1 MTLRASWLLC
11 GIVIF
16 SAYGVLAIMA
26 PSVSAPPEI
35 SITLPAPDLAP
46 KLSTLSGVWEADP
59 GGNAATR
66 LVVERIDETRATIL
80 LIGRNHPP
88 GYPHEGWERVRAR
101 VLRDGGVQW
110 GYPVR
115 YTLRVTEDGTTLER
129 QIERAGAVARTTLKK
144 VGTFVNVTGPRSEAM
159 LTTAVYQPGKEPS
172 R

>member
-16 SAYGVLAIMA
+16 GAYGVLAIMA

-46 KLSTLSGVWEADP
+46 KLSTLSDVWEAGP

-80 LIGRNHPP
+80 LIGR
-88 GYPHEGWERVRAR
+88 YPHEGWERVRAR
-101 VLRDGGVQW
+101 VIRDGGVQW

-115 YTLRVTEDGTTLER
+115 FTLRLAKEGASLEQQR
-129 QIERAGAVARTTLKK
+129 GFGEAVALTTLKK
-144 VGTFVNVTGPRSEAM
+144 VGAFVKVTGGKSEAM
-159 LTTAVYQPGKEPS
+159 LTTAVYQPGNEPS

>member
-1 MTLRASWLLC
+1 MTMRASWLLC
-11 GIVIF
+11 GLVIF
-16 SAYGVLAIMA
+16 GAYGVLAIMA
-26 PSVSAPPEI
+26 PSLSEPPEI
-35 SITLPAPDLAP
+35 SITLPSPDLSP
-46 KLSTLSGVWEADP
+46 KLAALSGVWEADP

-66 LVVERIDETRATIL
+66 VVVERIDETRASIL
-80 LIGRNHPP
+80 LIGGNHPP

-115 YTLRVTEDGTTLER
+115 FTLRVTEDGTTLES

-144 VGTFVNVTGPRSEAM
+144 VGALVTVTRPKPDAV
-159 LTTAVYQPGKEPS
+159 LTKAAYQPGGPS

>member
-1 MTLRASWLLC
+1 MRHRDLRRLR
-11 GIVIF
+11 
-16 SAYGVLAIMA
+16 VLALMT
-26 PSVSAPPEI
+26 PLCRNRQRSASRSPR
-35 SITLPAPDLAP
+35 SP

-59 GGNAATR
+59 GGNTATR
-66 LVVERIDETRATIL
+66 VVVERIDETRATIL

-115 YTLRVTEDGTTLER
+115 FTLRVAEDEASLEQQR
-129 QIERAGAVARTTLKK
+129 ESDEAVALTILKK
-144 VGTFVNVTGPRSEAM
+144 VGAFVNVTGPKSEAM

>member
-1 MTLRASWLLC
+1 MTIRASWLLC

-16 SAYGVLAIMA
+16 GAYGVLAIMT
-26 PSVSAPPEI
+26 PTVSEPPEV
-35 SITLPAPDLAP
+35 SITLPAPDLSP
-46 KLSTLSGVWEADP
+46 KLSTLSGVWESDSEGP
-59 GGNAATR
+59 AAMR
-66 LVVERIDETRATIL
+66 VVVERIDETRASIL

-88 GYPHEGWERVRAR
+88 IFPHEGWERVRAR

-115 YTLRVTEDGTTLER
+115 FTLRVAEDGITLEH

-144 VGTFVNVTGPRSEAM
+144 VGAFVSVTGPKPKAT
-159 LTTAVYQPGKEPS
+159 LTTVVYQPGEKLG